1 MTLNL
6 IIIETYIKLKIFK
19 KREIDR
25 VSGNSPTGISSSTS
39 PGSIFNNRILISMK
53 VIIVI
58 IIIATNIVT
67 IIIIV
72 SIIADELEAG
82 AFRLSDCRVNF
93 SDIDEVFSYTGPL
106 VIKTTLD
113 VLPANGET

>member
-1 MTLNL
+1 MTSILK
-6 IIIETYIKLKIFK
+6 IIEVKLFQ

-39 PGSIFNNRILISMK
+39 PGSTFNNRILISMK

-58 IIIATNIVT
+58 IIIVAIIT
-67 IIIIV
+67 IIIV

-82 AFRLSDCRVNF
+82 DFRLSDCRVNF

>member
-1 MTLNL
+1 MTLIL
-6 IIIETYIKLKIFK
+6 KIIEVKLFQ
-19 KREIDR
+19 KREIVR

-39 PGSIFNNRILISMK
+39 PGSTFNNRILISMK

-58 IIIATNIVT
+58 IIIIITIIT
-67 IIIIV
+67 III
-72 SIIADELEAG
+72 SDEVEAG

>member
-1 MTLNL
+1 
-6 IIIETYIKLKIFK
+6 
-19 KREIDR
+19 
-25 VSGNSPTGISSSTS
+25 
-39 PGSIFNNRILISMK
+39 MK

-58 IIIATNIVT
+58 IIIATNIIIVIIIIT
-67 IIIIV
+67 III
-72 SIIADELEAG
+72 SDELEAG

>member
-1 MTLNL
+1 
-6 IIIETYIKLKIFK
+6 
-19 KREIDR
+19 
-25 VSGNSPTGISSSTS
+25 
-39 PGSIFNNRILISMK
+39 MK

-58 IIIATNIVT
+58 IIVIIVIV

-72 SIIADELEAG
+72 ITIIITITIIIADELEAG

>member
-1 MTLNL
+1 MTLIL
-6 IIIETYIKLKIFK
+6 KIIEVKLFQ
-19 KREIDR
+19 KREIVR

-39 PGSIFNNRILISMK
+39 PGSTFNNRILISMK

-58 IIIATNIVT
+58 IIVVTNIVT
-67 IIIIV
+67 IIITI
-72 SIIADELEAG
+72 IIADELEAG